1 MKKLLNV
8 NYLAETIIRYRPLC
22 IIISLLILAGLAQ
35 GLSKINFNPDINAF
49 FPENDILTTSHLSI
63 EDTYSSMDN
72 AVIGIGVKEGTVF
85 TNEVLSLIEDLTERA
100 WKTPHSLRVDSLSNY
115 SYVSADGD
123 DLYIEPFLECSST
136 YDLKTL

>member
-49 FPENDILTTSHLSI
+49 FPENDTLTTSHLSI
-63 EDTYSSMDN
+63 
-72 AVIGIGVKEGTVF
+72 
-85 TNEVLSLIEDLTERA
+85 
-100 WKTPHSLRVDSLSNY
+100 
-115 SYVSADGD
+115 
-123 DLYIEPFLECSST
+123 
-136 YDLKTL
+136 

>member
-1 MKKLLNV
+1 MKKLLSV

-49 FPENDILTTSHLSI
+49 FPENDTLTTSHLNI

-85 TNEVLSLIEDLTERA
+85 TNEVLSLIEDLKIEKILQVEPSILA
-100 WKTPHSLRVDSLSNY
+100 KKIFLAHKKKKQILYSSFFWKLIMNF
-115 SYVSADGD
+115 
-123 DLYIEPFLECSST
+123 I
-136 YDLKTL
+136 

>member
-22 IIISLLILAGLAQ
+22 IIISLLILAGLGQ
-35 GLSKINFNPDINAF
+35 GLSKLNFNPDINVF
-49 FPENDILTTSHLSI
+49 FPENDALTTSHLSI

-85 TNEVLSLIEDLTERA
+85 TNEVLSLIEDLTEKNDRE
-100 WKTPHSLRVDSLSNY
+100 
-115 SYVSADGD
+115 
-123 DLYIEPFLECSST
+123 I
-136 YDLKTL
+136 